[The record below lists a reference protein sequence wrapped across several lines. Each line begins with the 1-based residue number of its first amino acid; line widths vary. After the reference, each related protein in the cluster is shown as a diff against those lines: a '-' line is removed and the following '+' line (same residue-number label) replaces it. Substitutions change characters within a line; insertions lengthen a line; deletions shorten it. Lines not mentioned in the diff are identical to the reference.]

1 MYTSFPSR
9 LVSLFFCFPTSD
21 IKLPT
26 TPVNTTVC
34 EWNTSTIFSLCSA
47 VSWSSWAH
55 DDLPLSLYKREWIIK
70 GKWLTQG
77 IPSRA
82 NSVSFV
88 QRIRVRQEDNKYTKE
103 WTDCILPWNGTAA
116 DVIPVNG
123 GQKTMRTTS
132 CGRYTQN
139 QTNGSLYRRKGHS
152 SRPSNRLTMTRPA
165 PVDYIQ
171 ADKRFVLFGYL
182 GSQCSTKSNNPIAI
196 VFLFGLILAR
206 IQ

>member
-1 MYTSFPSR
+1 M
-9 LVSLFFCFPTSD
+9 
-21 IKLPT
+21 
-26 TPVNTTVC
+26 
-34 EWNTSTIFSLCSA
+34 
-47 VSWSSWAH
+47 
-55 DDLPLSLYKREWIIK
+55 
-70 GKWLTQG
+70 
-77 IPSRA
+77 
-82 NSVSFV
+82 SFV

-116 DVIPVNG
+116 DVVPVNG

-196 VFLFGLILAR
+196 VFFVWAYFGENSIELERRWCWWKWKKASAWFSMRAR
-206 IQ
+206 TVKGRYRRVNDSTTTRVEDQHRQIFSLSLELLLVGVTTTGREPYCVGRDNPYTFKE